1 MDITNPSISQLIV
14 FTMFPQAKG
23 IADDLYEE
31 YSSLK
36 SKIYAYR
43 YTNSTQS
50 DRDNLVNRIKS
61 FIESNSEIQQ
71 KTLNE
76 KGDIE
81 GLQLFFEVLF
91 EFKVALE
98 MMSISD
104 EPEQQSVII
113 IGCVISLLYHS
124 KFIKRF
130 IVVVA
135 LFAACS

>member
-1 MDITNPSISQLIV
+1 M
-14 FTMFPQAKG
+14 KG

-31 YSSLK
+31 YSSLT

-61 FIESNSEIQQ
+61 FIESNSEVQQ

-98 MMSISD
+98 TMSISYD
-104 EPEQQSVII
+104 PEQQSQNISVRI
-113 IGCVISLLYHS
+113 IGCIISLLYHS
-124 KFIKRF
+124 KFIKRP
-130 IVVVA
+130 A
-135 LFAACS
+135 LCFSFRNLR